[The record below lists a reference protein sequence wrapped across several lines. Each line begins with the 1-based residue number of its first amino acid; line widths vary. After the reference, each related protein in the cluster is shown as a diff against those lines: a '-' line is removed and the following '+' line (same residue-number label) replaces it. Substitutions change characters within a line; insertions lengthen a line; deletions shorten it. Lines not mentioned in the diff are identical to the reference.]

1 MNTLIEV
8 YRNYLSANK
17 YNDTNP
23 LVFLFIDDADLKP
36 EIINE
41 LLFVI
46 PKYLSHP
53 NVVVFISGSQKTLA
67 LAVKTHMYRAITHKA
82 YDLMELMDIEYKY
95 NSRSYKNEEIKHI
108 KFSNL
113 RYGKEYVRIEKLSDE
128 ILRKLFPVYNKFYI
142 KTYIDY
148 SSKASFQVFKE
159 ERPDCKDSIRF
170 SEKISELLVDFYNKT
185 MDIHRKKMKT
195 IKING
200 INEPSVITLKKKI
213 ENIKLL
219 SNKREIGL
227 SFDNYFYLFF
237 GQYARDIS
245 AVYLSLKEMISGLLN
260 LQIRLYE
267 GEFGMLDNAIPQRC
281 IELTHE
287 VVMKFLE
294 SAIISNRRLKMFSN
308 HITEMVK
315 TQLLHWQLYIDY
327 SKVLEIFKQ
336 PEYYENNLNDPNPFM
351 EMLCLLNFV
360 EELIVLIMPQRR
372 KSHGLNEVV
381 EFINSA
387 GIDIIQKTSRIDD
400 LFKQYYTFSSFNIIS
415 HFDINRVEHQYNF
428 INAID
433 NLSLYKKI
441 YKNNLIN
448 QRWIQLLSQVFYK
461 RYSPFSRLN
470 DYKEELLIFKEYLFV
485 DSKYVQLKE
494 SYYSYLK
501 ERMTISFMDYKKHD
515 RIEKEYEDNKDI
527 DRIVYFEANQCIIEL
542 NNCIRNA
549 LICSSFTEEFESHI
563 NYIDVFENKNVK
575 KESIELYRML
585 NKKNTYRYEL
595 IKQLNK
601 IKAIIDSD
609 EDEYVELHIWYDS
622 LEKNINK
629 RIQENYR
636 IVDNRY
642 NECIKKLNSIYKIYI
657 DYYIGLILSGI
668 ITENKSLPIKIYDNS
683 IIGLIDANYRHLEK
697 MEWNSIVGE

>member
-1 MNTLIEV
+1 M
-8 YRNYLSANK
+8 A
-17 YNDTNP
+17 
-23 LVFLFIDDADLKP
+23 
-36 EIINE
+36 
-41 LLFVI
+41 
-46 PKYLSHP
+46 
-53 NVVVFISGSQKTLA
+53 
-67 LAVKTHMYRAITHKA
+67 
-82 YDLMELMDIEYKY
+82 
-95 NSRSYKNEEIKHI
+95 
-108 KFSNL
+108 
-113 RYGKEYVRIEKLSDE
+113 
-128 ILRKLFPVYNKFYI
+128 
-142 KTYIDY
+142 
-148 SSKASFQVFKE
+148 
-159 ERPDCKDSIRF
+159 
-170 SEKISELLVDFYNKT
+170 
-185 MDIHRKKMKT
+185 
-195 IKING
+195 
-200 INEPSVITLKKKI
+200 
-213 ENIKLL
+213 
-219 SNKREIGL
+219 
-227 SFDNYFYLFF
+227 FD
-237 GQYARDIS
+237 
-245 AVYLSLKEMISGLLN
+245 
-260 LQIRLYE
+260 
-267 GEFGMLDNAIPQRC
+267 
-281 IELTHE
+281 H
-287 VVMKFLE
+287 
-294 SAIISNRRLKMFSN
+294 
-308 HITEMVK
+308 
-315 TQLLHWQLYIDY
+315 
-327 SKVLEIFKQ
+327 
-336 PEYYENNLNDPNPFM
+336 
-351 EMLCLLNFV
+351 
-360 EELIVLIMPQRR
+360 
-372 KSHGLNEVV
+372 
-381 EFINSA
+381 
-387 GIDIIQKTSRIDD
+387 

-415 HFDINRVEHQYNF
+415 YFDINRVEHQYNF

-470 DYKEELLIFKEYLFV
+470 DYKEELIIFKEYLFV